1 MATFIKTCLICG
13 KEYTANA
20 YNTKWC
26 KDCVTIGRK
35 KRNADCRKRR
45 KNAAIIRN
53 KPYTNINDVLR
64 QMEAYNKEHNTCL
77 SYGQFIQIKNGGI

>member
-26 KDCVTIGRK
+26 KDCVAIGRR
-35 KRNADCRKRR
+35 KRDAECRKRR
-45 KNAAIIRN
+45 RNATKTHD
-53 KPYTNINDVLR
+53 KPKTTIYDVLR
-64 QMEAYNKEHNTCL
+64 QMETYNKEHNTNL
-77 SYGQFIQIKNGGI
+77 SYGQFIQIKDGGI